1 MLVVVAVE
9 EIIIQELAAQ
19 QGQVVEVLVQHN
31 VLLVEMVQQILVVAV
46 EVLMVDLLQE
56 LLLEVQVDQEL

>member
-1 MLVVVAVE
+1 VLVVVAVE

-31 VLLVEMVQQILVVAV
+31 VLLVEMVQQILAVEV

-56 LLLEVQVDQEL
+56 LLLEVQVDQES

>member
-1 MLVVVAVE
+1 VLVVVAVE

-31 VLLVEMVQQILVVAV
+31 VLLVEMVQRILAVEV
-46 EVLMVDLLQE
+46 EVLMEGLLQE
-56 LLLEVQVDQEL
+56 LLLEAQVDQES

>member
-31 VLLVEMVQQILVVAV
+31 VLLVEMVQQILAVVV
-46 EVLMVDLLQE
+46 EVLMEGLLQE
-56 LLLEVQVDQEL
+56 VLLEVLVDQDL